1 MLEFYKLDLTQS
13 LLKLEY
19 ICLQK
24 NIRVCMITD
33 LKSTKNNFKEIIIF
47 KEGGVLKQ
55 KALIDTL
62 GEIWVAGVPARDWN
76 TKETMYVYE
85 MLEETLKMIPFTEI
99 DPEKDLDSILDKINK
114 WGINS
119 LLKEEFEFLFSY

>member
-1 MLEFYKLDLTQS
+1 MLEFYKLDLSQS

-24 NIRVCMITD
+24 NIPVCMISD
-33 LKSTKNNFKEIIIF
+33 LKSTKNNFKEIIVF
-47 KEGGVLKQ
+47 KEEGVFKQ
-55 KALIDTL
+55 KALIDKF
-62 GEIWVAGVPARDWN
+62 GEIWIAGVPARDWN
-76 TKETMYVYE
+76 TEETMYVYE

-99 DPEKDLDSILDKINK
+99 EPEKDLDSILDKINK